1 MHFWRS
7 PSFSLES
14 VLDFFGSIAV
24 LFNFDIWKVIKVPF
38 TVFEL
43 FDLVLDI
50 AKELVAFPGGLLN
63 RVLLPLDEVESL
75 SIEHFLAEYF
85 LNLEVLFVLQIDHLT
100 K

>member
-14 VLDFFGSIAV
+14 VLGFFGSIAI